1 MCKLRISSVL
11 LHCCWT
17 CHTSH
22 NLIRRHWNCTATCLV
37 SLVHYWCHPVAGWWR
52 HRVQQC
58 HHYACSDLPNGERFQ
73 ETCREFLRDNPP
85 LTIFIFISILRQF
98 SPIFSLF
105 LITSPTLQDSHNV
118 AVEAKARIAKLG
130 ARAGRFT
137 KLAKL
142 LRRREKWVWDSQS
155 YDSHEWDV
163 RLKGWMSLRH
173 TCLSRDG
180 N

>member
-37 SLVHYWCHPVAGWWR
+37 SLGHSKWRHPVAGWWR

-73 ETCREFLRDNPP
+73 ETCREFLRDTIPP
-85 LTIFIFISILRQF
+85 LTIFIHFISILSQF
-98 SPIFSLF
+98 SSIFSLF

-142 LRRREKWVWDSQS
+142 LRRREKWVMRCEAEGLNEFEAHMSKQ
-155 YDSHEWDV
+155 
-163 RLKGWMSLRH
+163 GW
-173 TCLSRDG
+173 
-180 N
+180 